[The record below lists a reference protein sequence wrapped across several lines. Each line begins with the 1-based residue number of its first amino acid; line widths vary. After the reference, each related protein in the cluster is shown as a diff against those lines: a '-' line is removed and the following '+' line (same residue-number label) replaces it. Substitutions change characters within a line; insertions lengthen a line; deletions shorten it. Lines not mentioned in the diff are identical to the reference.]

1 MARVSR
7 SAERC
12 LRGSQP
18 ELARSALPCA
28 GSVFLVAEDPVRVE
42 AELARLRAENARL
55 LKLLG
60 LSPEQAARPSR

>member
-1 MARVSR
+1 
-7 SAERC
+7 
-12 LRGSQP
+12 
-18 ELARSALPCA
+18 
-28 GSVFLVAEDPVRVE
+28 VFLVAEDPVRVE